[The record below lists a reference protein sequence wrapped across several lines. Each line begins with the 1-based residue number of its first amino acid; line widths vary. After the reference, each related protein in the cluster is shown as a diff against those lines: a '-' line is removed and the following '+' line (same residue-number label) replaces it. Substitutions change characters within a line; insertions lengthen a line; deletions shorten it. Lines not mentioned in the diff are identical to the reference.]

1 MKNNFIKFTYNI
13 LLAFIIT
20 LLFVSFDQIFRLYNN
35 ILVFNL
41 DFKSFLEQFFINLLI
56 VSIVKSRAIFVTYAI
71 LATFVWFQLLHFS
84 YFGTWIFPLE
94 YMLFFTKFKEVF
106 DTFKSVTNIT
116 IIPTIMFFILLIS
129 IYYLLKKYEEK
140 RLKIPYLSYILI
152 IAIFINPINLYL
164 KDNTRKGHRPSVEY
178 YQIKNSYLSIS
189 HLFAIILPKK
199 FLSNYSG
206 LEQPVVPTPNIILN
220 NPDINVVV
228 IMGESANRNFM
239 SLYGYHIKST
249 PYLESL
255 KNDKNFIYKDAIS
268 SGVVTDVGIPN
279 FFNMI
284 KQPDGVPQAISQNTC
299 MFKMAKENGFQTY
312 FYSAQAQDQLAQLK
326 SYLCTN
332 FIDDY
337 FDGTNLTKDTGT
349 PAFDEYLITKIDD
362 IDFSKPSFIALHQ
375 RASHSPFYD
384 TYPKEFEI
392 YNKDNIEDKTLNQNL
407 INYLNSVR
415 YTDYIIENIIKKIS
429 EKTNRPT
436 YFIFTSDHSTSME
449 KSRNGHGRLD
459 FDSVWQVPFFV
470 YGINNPENLSNSFQD
485 FPYIS
490 HYQIGNL
497 VSYLLGYQ
505 KQYEYFN
512 TKEDYYVCGAD
523 ISGFDGILKISFDK
537 ENNISKDFNFIK

>member
-1 MKNNFIKFTYNI
+1 M
-13 LLAFIIT
+13 
-20 LLFVSFDQIFRLYNN
+20 V
-35 ILVFNL
+35 
-41 DFKSFLEQFFINLLI
+41 INLLI
-56 VSIVKSRAIFVTYAI
+56 VSIVKSRAIFVTYVI

-129 IYYLLKKYEEK
+129 IYYLLKKSEEK

-152 IAIFINPINLYL
+152 IAIFINPINLYI

-299 MFKMAKENGFQTY
+299 IFKIFV
-312 FYSAQAQDQLAQLK
+312 
-326 SYLCTN
+326 
-332 FIDDY
+332 
-337 FDGTNLTKDTGT
+337 
-349 PAFDEYLITKIDD
+349 P
-362 IDFSKPSFIALHQ
+362 
-375 RASHSPFYD
+375 
-384 TYPKEFEI
+384 
-392 YNKDNIEDKTLNQNL
+392 
-407 INYLNSVR
+407 
-415 YTDYIIENIIKKIS
+415 YT
-429 EKTNRPT
+429 
-436 YFIFTSDHSTSME
+436 
-449 KSRNGHGRLD
+449 
-459 FDSVWQVPFFV
+459 
-470 YGINNPENLSNSFQD
+470 
-485 FPYIS
+485 
-490 HYQIGNL
+490 
-497 VSYLLGYQ
+497 
-505 KQYEYFN
+505 
-512 TKEDYYVCGAD
+512 
-523 ISGFDGILKISFDK
+523 IL
-537 ENNISKDFNFIK
+537 

>member
-1 MKNNFIKFTYNI
+1 MKNNFSRFAYN
-13 LLAFIIT
+13 LLLSFIIT
-20 LLFVSFDQIFRLYNN
+20 ILFICFEQIFRIYNN

-41 DFKSFLEQFFINLLI
+41 DIKSFIEQLILNLAI
-56 VSIVKSRAIFVTYAI
+56 ISIIRSRAIFVIYII
-71 LATFVWFQLLHFS
+71 LAMFTWFQILHFS

-106 DTFKSVTNIT
+106 DTFKSVTNII
-116 IIPTIMFFILLIS
+116 IIPTIMFFILLVS
-129 IYYLLKKYEEK
+129 IYYLLKISENK
-140 RLKIPYLSYILI
+140 RLKVPYLSYFLI
-152 IAIFINPINLYL
+152 IAIFINPISLYV

-178 YQIKNSYLSIS
+178 YPIKNSYLSIS

-199 FLSNYSG
+199 FISHYSG
-206 LEQPVVPTPNIILN
+206 LEQPVVSTPNLILK
-220 NPDINVVV
+220 NPNINVIV

-249 PYLESL
+249 PYLDTL
-255 KNDKNFIYKDAIS
+255 KNDKNFIYKSAIS

-299 MFKMAKENGFQTY
+299 LFKMAKENGFQTY
-312 FYSAQAQDQLAQLK
+312 FYSAQARNQLAQLK

-337 FDGTNLTKDTGT
+337 FDGTNLTKEAST
-349 PAFDEYLITKIDD
+349 PALDEYLITKIDD
-362 IDFSKPSFIALHQ
+362 IDFSKPSFITLHQ

-392 YNKDNIEDKTLNQNL
+392 YNKENIEDKTLSQTL
-407 INYLNSVR
+407 IDYLNSVR
-415 YTDYIIENIIKKIS
+415 YTDYVIENIIKKIS
-429 EKTNRPT
+429 EKTDRPT
-436 YFIFTSDHSTSME
+436 YFIFTSDHSTSIE
-449 KSRNGHGRLD
+449 KNRNGHGRLD
-459 FDSVWQVPFFV
+459 FDSVWQIPFFV
-470 YGINNPENLSNSFQD
+470 YGINNPKDLNDNFQD

-490 HYQIGNL
+490 HYQVGDL

-505 KQYEYFN
+505 KHYDYFN

-523 ISGFDGILKISFDK
+523 ISGFDGILKISFDEK
-537 ENNISKDFNFIK
+537 NDLTKDFDFIK

>member
-1 MKNNFIKFTYNI
+1 M
-13 LLAFIIT
+13 
-20 LLFVSFDQIFRLYNN
+20 
-35 ILVFNL
+35 
-41 DFKSFLEQFFINLLI
+41 
-56 VSIVKSRAIFVTYAI
+56 
-71 LATFVWFQLLHFS
+71 
-84 YFGTWIFPLE
+84 
-94 YMLFFTKFKEVF
+94 
-106 DTFKSVTNIT
+106 
-116 IIPTIMFFILLIS
+116 
-129 IYYLLKKYEEK
+129 
-140 RLKIPYLSYILI
+140 I

-349 PAFDEYLITKIDD
+349 AAFDEY
-362 IDFSKPSFIALHQ
+362 
-375 RASHSPFYD
+375 
-384 TYPKEFEI
+384 
-392 YNKDNIEDKTLNQNL
+392 
-407 INYLNSVR
+407 
-415 YTDYIIENIIKKIS
+415 
-429 EKTNRPT
+429 
-436 YFIFTSDHSTSME
+436 
-449 KSRNGHGRLD
+449 
-459 FDSVWQVPFFV
+459 
-470 YGINNPENLSNSFQD
+470 
-485 FPYIS
+485 
-490 HYQIGNL
+490 
-497 VSYLLGYQ
+497 
-505 KQYEYFN
+505 
-512 TKEDYYVCGAD
+512 
-523 ISGFDGILKISFDK
+523 
-537 ENNISKDFNFIK
+537 